1 MYRSSKSSGYV
12 AITTVEK
19 TYGVVCEEYNVPARK
34 HTQFWKYVTDL
45 DKDGLIATVEHN
57 TNSGPG
63 RSQTHITLLDIPA
76 KVLAKKIETILED
89 ML

>member
-1 MYRSSKSSGYV
+1 M
-12 AITTVEK
+12 
-19 TYGVVCEEYNVPARK
+19 
-34 HTQFWKYVTDL
+34 TDL